1 MSLFDAVSQGARVP
15 DAMQQQ
21 AYVGDAQYHSNYYML
36 EDAMR
41 ELGILPKPNGDDMSS
56 RPYDEDLKRLIAA
69 VPLE

>member
-1 MSLFDAVSQGARVP
+1 MSLYDAVSQGARVP
-15 DAMQQQ
+15 DMMQQQ

-41 ELGILPKPNGDDMSS
+41 ELGILPKPAAEDSNK
-56 RPYDEDLKRLIAA
+56 PYDDDLRRLIAA

>member
-41 ELGILPKPNGDDMSS
+41 ELGILPKPVGDDMSS